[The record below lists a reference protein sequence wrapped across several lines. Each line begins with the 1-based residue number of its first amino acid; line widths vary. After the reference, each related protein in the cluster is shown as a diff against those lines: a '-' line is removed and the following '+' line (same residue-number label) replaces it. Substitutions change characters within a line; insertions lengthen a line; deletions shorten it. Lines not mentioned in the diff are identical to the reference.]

1 MNLHPVLKCFI
12 MECIDATKG
21 IFNTLSLRHDRAC
34 SYLLTTVIEFRFTN
48 KVTKGW
54 GCGTPAM
61 SLKSR
66 CIINILLGFY
76 LIYMLYIQKRRH
88 KRLAVADIV
97 QIFTEAEII
106 NL

>member
-12 MECIDATKG
+12 MKCIDATKG

-34 SYLLTTVIEFRFTN
+34 SYVLTTVIEFRFTN
-48 KVTKGW
+48 MVARGW

-76 LIYMLYIQKRRH
+76 FIYMLYIQKPRH

-97 QIFTEAEII
+97 QIFTDAEII